1 MKNNTMSLSVGYLTV
16 MSERRDDG
24 INELHELDPFEV
36 SIVPAPANAD
46 TRIFEMTSIND
57 DGLADLRAQSR
68 DQMHA
73 LLTASTPRREGQ
85 PHRTRA
91 RADPDRELR
100 MLTNDYAE
108 AIASWTQYYEA
119 NPQPHATASRT
130 WQSTAHPKAT
140 PQRGSARP
148 SPSHDTSTDA
158 HTGATSATAPNA
170 PHRNGSHHDHTGRVG
185 QPTTAHGYR
194 RVARLKE
201 IQYLSMGPK

>member
-1 MKNNTMSLSVGYLTV
+1 
-16 MSERRDDG
+16 
-24 INELHELDPFEV
+24 
-36 SIVPAPANAD
+36 
-46 TRIFEMTSIND
+46 
-57 DGLADLRAQSR
+57 
-68 DQMHA
+68 
-73 LLTASTPRREGQ
+73 
-85 PHRTRA
+85 
-91 RADPDRELR
+91 

-194 RVARLKE
+194 RVVQCVGIWKRNLGDGRTTEGQRDGAAERQTDRPDVREARRAR
-201 IQYLSMGPK
+201 